1 MHDEQMTAKLERLR
15 KDPITKR
22 IAARLGVSLETLLA
36 GVPSP
41 GPLVDVHGGPNI
53 EARLV
58 EIEGVVRRGIERA
71 QTQQSERAQRRD
83 GFTGERLRRLDITTK
98 KTILGEEAW

>member
-41 GPLVDVHGGPNI
+41 GPLVDVHGGQNI

-58 EIEGVVRRGIERA
+58 KIEGVVRRGIERA

>member
-41 GPLVDVHGGPNI
+41 GPVVDVHGGQNI
-53 EARLV
+53 DARLAD
-58 EIEGVVRRGIERA
+58 IEVVVRRGIERA
-71 QTQQSERAQRRD
+71 KTQQSERAQRRD

>member
-41 GPLVDVHGGPNI
+41 GPLVDVHGGQNI

-98 KTILGEEAW
+98 RTILGEEAW